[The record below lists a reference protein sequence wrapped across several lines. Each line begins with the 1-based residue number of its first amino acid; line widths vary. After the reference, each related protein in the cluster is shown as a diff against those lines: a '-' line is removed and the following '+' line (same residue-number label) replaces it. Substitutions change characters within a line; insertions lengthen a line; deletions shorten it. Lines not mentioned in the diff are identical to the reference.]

1 MQGTGKMGP
10 VAGLFSEV
18 QDEVLADCVFEE
30 MVRKDNPGLV
40 KLNGQA
46 NLGSAVHVDGSWADG
61 VALDAEAMGLARE
74 ASGGAAATTPPLVA
88 SFVRGPAG
96 WSMSPG
102 RRASVG
108 DGSSDSC
115 SPPSRVPPAELL
127 MGGPFNG
134 CNPKCRRVIQMYRHE
149 LAELTDSLDAGTK
162 EVRSKEEKIAQR
174 DRSIRK
180 LRELLKRALSCRSCG
195 RHVTLHDLMPS

>member
-1 MQGTGKMGP
+1 MQGAGKMGP

-108 DGSSDSC
+108 DGSGDGC

-162 EVRSKEEKIAQR
+162 EVCSKEEKIAQR

>member
-1 MQGTGKMGP
+1 MFGALVQRTGKMSP

-18 QDEVLADCVFEE
+18 QDEVLTDCVLEA
-30 MVRKDNPGLV
+30 MVKKDGLV
-40 KLNGQA
+40 RLDGKAG
-46 NLGSAVHVDGSWADG
+46 LGSAVHGGGPLDGG
-61 VALDAEAMGLARE
+61 VLSDAGLARE
-74 ASGGAAATTPPLVA
+74 APGGAAATSPLVA

-108 DGSSDSC
+108 DGSSESC

>member
-1 MQGTGKMGP
+1 MFGALVQRTGKMSP
-10 VAGLFSEV
+10 VCGLFSEV
-18 QDEVLADCVFEE
+18 QDELLTDCVLEA
-30 MVRKDNPGLV
+30 MVKKDGLV
-40 KLNGQA
+40 GLDGEDS
-46 NLGSAVHVDGSWADG
+46 LSSAVHGGGSLADG
-61 VALDAEAMGLARE
+61 VTFDAGATGLARE
-74 ASGGAAATTPPLVA
+74 ASGGAAATSPLVA

-134 CNPKCRRVIQMYRHE
+134 CNPKCRRVIQTYRHE
-149 LAELTDSLDAGTK
+149 LTELIGSLDAGTK
-162 EVRSKEEKIAQR
+162 EVRLKEEKIAQR
-174 DRSIRK
+174 DRSIR
-180 LRELLKRALSCRSCG
+180 S
-195 RHVTLHDLMPS
+195 

>member
-18 QDEVLADCVFEE
+18 QDEVLTDCVFEA
-30 MVRKDNPGLV
+30 MVRKDGLV
-40 KLNGQA
+40 RLGGKAG
-46 NLGSAVHVDGSWADG
+46 LGSAVRDGGPLAGG
-61 VALDAEAMGLARE
+61 VLSGTGLARE
-74 ASGGAAATTPPLVA
+74 APGGAAATSPLVA
-88 SFVRGPAG
+88 NFVRGPAG

-108 DGSSDSC
+108 DGSSESC

-134 CNPKCRRVIQMYRHE
+134 CNPKCRRVIQTYRHE
-149 LAELTDSLDAGTK
+149 LTELISSLDAGTK
-162 EVRSKEEKIAQR
+162 EVRLKEEKIAQR

-180 LRELLKRALSCRSCG
+180 LRELLKRALRCRNCG
-195 RHVTLHDLMPS
+195 RDVTLHDLMRS

>member
-1 MQGTGKMGP
+1 MQGAGKMSP

-18 QDEVLADCVFEE
+18 QDEVLTDRVLEA
-30 MVRKDNPGLV
+30 MVRGDGLV
-40 KLNGQA
+40 RLDGKASLS
-46 NLGSAVHVDGSWADG
+46 SAVHGGGSWADG
-61 VALDAEAMGLARE
+61 VTFDAEAMGLARE

-102 RRASVG
+102 RHASVG
-108 DGSSDSC
+108 DGPSESC

-134 CNPKCRRVIQMYRHE
+134 CNPKCRRVIQTYRHE
-149 LAELTDSLDAGTK
+149 LTELISSLDAGTK
-162 EVRSKEEKIAQR
+162 EARLMEEKIAQR
-174 DRSIRK
+174 DRSIKK
-180 LRELLKRALSCRSCG
+180 LRVIVKRVLKCRNCG
-195 RHVTLHDLMPS
+195 RDVTLNDLMR